1 MDETDI
7 RLSQMLMK
15 NSRVPYRE
23 LASKLDISLQAVH
36 RRIQV
41 LKEMGVIR
49 DFVTVPSR
57 EALNS
62 IVVFI
67 FGPSGST
74 SMEDIVDTIGENGN
88 VYGIYVAGGNV
99 LYVAAMLRDISEL
112 EPITELVREVGLV
125 PEPLVG
131 ISGSRGSSLT
141 GVGITP
147 LTDLDMRIIRSLH
160 RDSRKAVTEVAEDLG
175 VSARTVN
182 RRLSRMSKEGLVDF
196 TIKWYPCGCRDIFT
210 MFHLDLT
217 QGVDKNQA
225 RMDLLKKHGPRI
237 VRPMAFSNLPNFLLF
252 LTWSTSPREVE
263 ELQRAIEREDYVD
276 AVMANI
282 LYVGYPYDN
291 WRDALV
297 ESR

>member
-1 MDETDI
+1 MDDTDI

-23 LASKLDISLQAVH
+23 LASKLGISLQAVH

-57 EALNS
+57 EALNA
-62 IVVFI
+62 IVVFV
-67 FGPSGST
+67 FGKSSSS
-74 SMEDIVDTIGENGN
+74 SMEEIVDTIGENGN

-99 LYVAAMLRDISEL
+99 LYVAALLRDISEL
-112 EPITELVREVGLV
+112 EPITEVVREVGQV
-125 PEPLVG
+125 PEPQVG
-131 ISGSRGSSLT
+131 ISGSRGSSLSGSDT
-141 GVGITP
+141 AP
-147 LTDLDMRIIRSLH
+147 LSDLDIRIIRSLH
-160 RDSRKAVTEVAEDLG
+160 KDSRKAVTDVAEDVG

-182 RRLSRMSKEGLVDF
+182 RRLGRMSEGGLVDF

-210 MFHLDLT
+210 MFHLELK
-217 QGVDKNQA
+217 QGVDKNEVRSA
-225 RMDLLKKHGPRI
+225 LLRKHGPRI

-252 LTWSTSPREVE
+252 LTWSVSPKEVE
-263 ELQRAIEREDYVD
+263 ELQRAMEREEFIDT
-276 AVMANI
+276 VMANI

-291 WRDALV
+291 WRDSLI
-297 ESR
+297 EEH

>member
-1 MDETDI
+1 MDDTDI

-23 LASKLDISLQAVH
+23 LASKLGISLQAVH

-57 EALNS
+57 EALNA

-67 FGPSGST
+67 FGPSSAS
-74 SMEDIVDTIGENGN
+74 SMDDIVDTIGENGN

-99 LYVAAMLRDISEL
+99 LYVAALLRDISEL
-112 EPITELVREVGLV
+112 EPITKVVREVGQV
-125 PEPLVG
+125 AEPSIG
-131 ISGSRGSSLT
+131 ISGSRGSSLSGA
-141 GVGITP
+141 GVAP
-147 LTDLDMRIIRSLH
+147 LSDMDLRIIRSLH
-160 RDSRKAVTEVAEDLG
+160 KDSRKAVTDVAEDLG
-175 VSARTVN
+175 VSAKTVN
-182 RRLSRMSKEGLVDF
+182 RRLSRMSKDGLVDF

-217 QGVDKNQA
+217 KGVDKNQA

-252 LTWSTSPREVE
+252 LTWSISPKEVE
-263 ELQRAIEREDYVD
+263 ELQRAMEREEYIDT
-276 AVMANI
+276 VMANI

-291 WRDALV
+291 WRDTLI
-297 ESR
+297 EGQ